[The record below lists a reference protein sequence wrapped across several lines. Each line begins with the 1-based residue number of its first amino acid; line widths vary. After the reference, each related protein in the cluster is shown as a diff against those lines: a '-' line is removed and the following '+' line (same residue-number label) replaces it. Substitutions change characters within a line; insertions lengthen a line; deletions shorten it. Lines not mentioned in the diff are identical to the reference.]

1 VLANETSQEGSFEM
15 QHQSQGL
22 DKRPTAGTTGLLS
35 SQLVISSGDIE
46 RHIAEGKRMQ
56 AEAIAAFLTAGFRRI
71 GSLFQRRPAA
81 AHEPAVP
88 HGA

>member
-1 VLANETSQEGSFEM
+1 M

-22 DKRPTAGTTGLLS
+22 SKGPTAGTTGLLS
-35 SQLVISSGDIE
+35 SQVVISSGDIE

-71 GSLFQRRPAA
+71 ASLFQRRSVAS
-81 AHEPAVP
+81 HEPAVP
-88 HGA
+88 HRA